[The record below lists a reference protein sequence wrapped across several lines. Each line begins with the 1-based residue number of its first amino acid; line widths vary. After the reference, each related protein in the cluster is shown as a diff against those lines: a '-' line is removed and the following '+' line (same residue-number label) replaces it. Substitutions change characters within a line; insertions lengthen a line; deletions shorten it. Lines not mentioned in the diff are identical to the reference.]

1 MSRDHLIAL
10 LEAYLVTFL
19 WSSSYVL
26 VKMGLGQIPPLTLVS
41 FRYVV
46 ASAFLIPIALSR
58 GNMSLISDRKTL
70 IKMVF
75 LGLSGYTIAQGLQ
88 CLGLYYLPAVSV
100 TFILNFTPVF
110 VLILGVLFLKDNPGP
125 LQLMGMTIVMV
136 GAYLYFN
143 APLTSDNPLGIL
155 ITSVSGLGWA
165 SYLVST
171 RLLFREGEVG
181 PLELTASSM
190 GLGTLVLALSALALE
205 GFPRV
210 PSSGWAII
218 VWLGIVNT
226 ALAFFLWN
234 HALQRLKAFEMAV
247 LQNTMLVQIAILAWL
262 FLGEQLTAIKLATM
276 AMIFIGAIIV
286 QLRR

>member
-1 MSRDHLIAL
+1 LSRDHLIAL

-41 FRYVV
+41 LRYVV

-58 GNMSLISDRKTL
+58 GNMSLMPDRRTL
-70 IKMVF
+70 TKMVF

-110 VLILGVLFLKDNPGP
+110 VLILGVFFLKDNPGP
-125 LQLMGMTIVMV
+125 LQLTGMAIVMV

-143 APLTSDNPLGIL
+143 ASLASDSLLGIL
-155 ITSVSGLGWA
+155 ITLVSGLGWA

-171 RLLFREGEVG
+171 RLLFREGGVG

-190 GLGTLVLALSALALE
+190 GLGTFVLALSALALE

-210 PSSGWAII
+210 PLSGWAII
-218 VWLGIVNT
+218 AWLGVVNT

-234 HALQRLKAFEMAV
+234 HALQRLKAFEISV

-262 FLGEQLTAIKLATM
+262 FLGEQLTATKLTTM
-276 AMIFIGAIIV
+276 AMVFIGALIV